1 METRRKN
8 MRRCF
13 GFWVMAIV
21 VSAFLASAGFAK
33 EEESFVPKPIGGEVK
48 YRIDKANVDQ
58 YKDKLTEGLIKV
70 IKEWGYTINVYETV
84 HDYKFPK
91 EYLDATEKYKG
102 TARVN
107 AKGGLEDYT
116 AGLPFPEPK
125 TGDEAMY
132 NYEYKYSGDDFK
144 YSYDGRI
151 LSATGRARKM
161 SGSYTRLGY
170 QGRLILDPKPALPN
184 PDHVELK
191 ELSAFTYPED
201 VAGMVLLTTRY
212 KSPSKGDDGWMYI
225 PTIRRVRRISVA
237 QRGDSSGGSDFTWDD
252 YRGFS
257 GKVSDS
263 NWKMIG
269 KKELLMPYHSPTT
282 NPRSKGKIFNP
293 DDCRYELRPVWVV
306 EGTSKE
312 KDYVYSKR
320 RIYFDADSWAILSTE
335 SWDRRGAMWK
345 TQEIAYGVDNKR
357 HNMFI
362 SNQIMY
368 DLIGK
373 TSTQIVNFKQHLN
386 LGLKESAFTESSLRT
401 TGR

>member
-1 METRRKN
+1 
-8 MRRCF
+8 MRRYF
-13 GFWVMAIV
+13 GFWVMAIIA
-21 VSAFLASAGFAK
+21 SAFLASGPAAFAK
-33 EEESFVPKPIGGEVK
+33 DEESFVPKPIGGEVK
-48 YRIDKANVDQ
+48 FRVDKTNVEEH
-58 YKDKLTEGLIKV
+58 KDKLTEGLIKV
-70 IKEWGYTINVYETV
+70 IKEWDLTINVYETV

-107 AKGGLEDYT
+107 SKGGLENYT
-116 AGLPFPEPK
+116 AGLPFPEPR
-125 TGDEAMY
+125 TGDEALY
-132 NYEYKYSGDDFK
+132 NYGYKYSGDDFT
-144 YSYDGRI
+144 YSYDARVF
-151 LSATGRARKM
+151 SSTGRERKL

-170 QGRLILDPKPALPN
+170 QGRVILDPKPELPN
-184 PDHVELK
+184 PNQLELK

-201 VAGMVLLTTRY
+201 VAGMVLLTARY
-212 KSPSKGDDGWMYI
+212 KSPSKGDDGWIYI

-237 QRGDSSGGSDFTWDD
+237 QRGDSSGGTDFTWDD

-257 GKVSDS
+257 GKVSDY

-306 EGTSKE
+306 EGTSKD
-312 KDYVYSKR
+312 KDYVYRKR
-320 RIYFDADSWAILSTE
+320 RVYFDADSWTILSTE
-335 SWDRRGAMWK
+335 SWDRRGALWK
-345 TQEIAYGVDNKR
+345 MMLIAYGVDKKGY
-357 HNMFI
+357 NMFT
-362 SNQIMY
+362 STMIMH

-373 TSTQIVNFKQHLN
+373 TTTQVVNFKTYLN
-386 LGLKESAFTESSLRT
+386 LGLKESVFTESSLRT

>member
-1 METRRKN
+1 
-8 MRRCF
+8 MRRYF

-21 VSAFLASAGFAK
+21 VSAFLASGPAGFAK
-33 EEESFVPKPIGGEVK
+33 EEGSFVPKPIGGEVK

-70 IKEWGYTINVYETV
+70 IKEWGYAINVYETV
-84 HDYKFPK
+84 HDYKFPE

-107 AKGGLEDYT
+107 SKGGIENYT

-125 TGDEAMY
+125 TGIEVMY

-144 YSYDGRI
+144 YSYEGQI
-151 LSATGRARKM
+151 ISSTGRERKM

-170 QGRLILDPKPALPN
+170 QGRAILDPKPAIPN
-184 PDHVELK
+184 PNKVELK
-191 ELSAFTYPED
+191 EISAFTYPED
-201 VAGMVLLTTRY
+201 VAGLALLTVRY
-212 KSPSKGDDGWMYI
+212 QDPSKGDDGWMYI
-225 PTIRRVRRISVA
+225 PTIRRTRRISVA
-237 QRGDSSGGSDFTWDD
+237 QRGDSSVGSDFTWDD

-263 NWKMIG
+263 NWKIIG
-269 KKELLMPYHSPTT
+269 KKELLMPYHAPTT
-282 NPRSKGKIFNP
+282 NPRSKGKIFNS
-293 DDCRYELRPVWVV
+293 DDCRFELRPVWVV
-306 EGTSKE
+306 EGTSKD

-320 RIYFDADSWAILSTE
+320 RVYLDADSWAILSTE
-335 SWDRRGAMWK
+335 NWDRRGTLWK
-345 TQEIAYGVDNKR
+345 TQEIAFSVDTER
-357 HNMFI
+357 HNMFV

-373 TSTQIVNFKQHLN
+373 TTTQVVNFKQHLN
-386 LGLKESAFTESSLRT
+386 LGLKESFFTESSLRT
-401 TGR
+401 SGR